1 MTIKKICVPIVNRTN
16 YSKLKPIL
24 TYLKNNSSIKIE
36 IVASSALVVDRIG
49 DAIKDIERDA
59 FIIKQKIECLMMNDT
74 LDAMVQSSGVSL
86 IQHASFYANSR
97 PDTLLVVGDRFDIFP
112 AVWAAKVMN
121 IPIFHLQGGER
132 SGCVDDTVRD
142 LISIC
147 ADRHYV
153 ATQKAYDKVM
163 SIAHVKNIFH
173 VGCPAVEYIQ
183 SLSVGEYLDV
193 STFSKKY
200 KKSFGIKPYEK
211 YAVVVLHPNTTQDN
225 DVDMS
230 LLLECVLAGGMKCV
244 VLYPNIDA
252 FYNKILDSIRPYSSQ
267 LICVKH
273 MPLSDYAKLMAH
285 ATYFI
290 GNSSSGIRETASFG
304 IPTINVGTRQEN
316 RERNKN
322 TLDCNGDKDSINH
335 AICWALTADKFQSEN
350 IYFKENCSK
359 HICENILW
367 K

>member
-1 MTIKKICVPIVNRTN
+1 
-16 YSKLKPIL
+16 
-24 TYLKNNSSIKIE
+24 
-36 IVASSALVVDRIG
+36 
-49 DAIKDIERDA
+49 
-59 FIIKQKIECLMMNDT
+59 
-74 LDAMVQSSGVSL
+74 
-86 IQHASFYANSR
+86 
-97 PDTLLVVGDRFDIFP
+97 
-112 AVWAAKVMN
+112 
-121 IPIFHLQGGER
+121 
-132 SGCVDDTVRD
+132 
-142 LISIC
+142 
-147 ADRHYV
+147 
-153 ATQKAYDKVM
+153 
-163 SIAHVKNIFH
+163 
-173 VGCPAVEYIQ
+173 
-183 SLSVGEYLDV
+183 
-193 STFSKKY
+193 
-200 KKSFGIKPYEK
+200 
-211 YAVVVLHPNTTQDN
+211 
-225 DVDMS
+225 MS